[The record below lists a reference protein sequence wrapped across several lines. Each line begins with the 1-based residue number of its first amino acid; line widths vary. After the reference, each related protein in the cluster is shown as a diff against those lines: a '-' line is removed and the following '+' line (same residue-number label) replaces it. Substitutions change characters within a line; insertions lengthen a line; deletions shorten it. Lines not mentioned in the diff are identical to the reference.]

1 MSNASLRMA
10 KSGAHTRAK
19 DLRPRGSILSS
30 WYETHRSTTMM
41 MMMMMRMMRMRMM
54 RMIMGIRIRR
64 SKP

>member
-1 MSNASLRMA
+1 MA

-41 MMMMMRMMRMRMM
+41 MMMRMRMM

>member
-41 MMMMMRMMRMRMM
+41 MMMVMMMM

>member
-30 WYETHRSTTMM
+30 WYDTHRSTT